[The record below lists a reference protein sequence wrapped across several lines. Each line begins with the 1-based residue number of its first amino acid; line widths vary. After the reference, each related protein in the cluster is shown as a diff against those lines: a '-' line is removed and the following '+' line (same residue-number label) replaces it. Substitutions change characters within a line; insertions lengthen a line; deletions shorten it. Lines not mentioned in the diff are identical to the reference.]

1 MAIFKKQASEPFR
14 VPSLAEAHHDYGR
27 MAERIA
33 ALNTQTQDL
42 RRERRALEAAIA
54 SDTSPKISPT
64 VAALL
69 GDKPTSIDNHRGRLA
84 DIRSELADIETAL
97 VIAERRKREFETAAS
112 KAICNAARPEMEK
125 RMTALLIALE
135 AVAVANREVNDIVL
149 AVEAEGASPG
159 SLGPVRAHFLGDP
172 RDADSPSARFVREA
186 RGTGYVN

>member
-1 MAIFKKQASEPFR
+1 
-14 VPSLAEAHHDYGR
+14 YGR